1 MMNKLNKGVDY
12 GVSTRDLYSLLIIA
26 GAAVGAIE
34 IARNVAVQAG
44 PVVCAL
50 LFVSC
55 WIAFICILPFIKKR
69 DEQSRKDIKINFLQ
83 SFLVV
88 NPVIWVYVIS
98 CTTTTVGHAVFL
110 SILITVVLLLAVIS
124 VLNMV
129 SEGIISFH
137 KVNTVS
143 WVRKGELISAKT
155 ISVESCVNRSG
166 IFAMLLIAGVTAGS
180 IPTAGK
186 IAMETGL
193 SPMALLFFRY
203 TIAFVFL
210 LPIIVK
216 RNEFSWNDMKNN
228 FLPSFLS
235 VMNPV
240 VLFYAL
246 SYTTASVSILIYAAG
261 PLFMA
266 LYHKFFCKTVL
277 SKNQLVGLGVGFA
290 GVAFILIQPIA
301 KGGVGT
307 VVGNLM
313 VVIATLFFVSYT
325 IFSGK
330 QQAKKLVSPYSL
342 VFYATIVAMMIS
354 VIPMFRGIGNVN
366 LGLAQIG
373 AIIWLGLVS
382 TVVFF
387 ILFQFIVRREGTLV
401 ASVYAYVQA
410 TLGVIIGMVV
420 LNEKITVL
428 IVVGA
433 ILTFIGAKIVTQKVE
448 STLRNNQ
455 RENATIHSDINSKC
469 SLSQG
474 VSEESV

>member
-1 MMNKLNKGVDY
+1 MMNKVNKGVDS
-12 GVSTRDLYSLLIIA
+12 GAGTHDVYSFLILA

-34 IARNVAVQAG
+34 IARNIAVQAG

-50 LFVSC
+50 LFVSF

-69 DEQSRKDIKINFLQ
+69 DEQSRKEIRINLLRA
-83 SFLVV
+83 FLVV
-88 NPVIWVYVIS
+88 NPVIWVYVTS
-98 CTTTTVGHAVFL
+98 CTTTTVEHGVFL
-110 SILITVVLLLAVIS
+110 FILITIVLLLAVIS

-129 SEGIISFH
+129 SEGKISFH

-155 ISVESCVNRSG
+155 ISIESDVNKLG
-166 IFAMLLIAGVTAGS
+166 VFALLLIAGATAGS

-186 IAMETGL
+186 IAMQTGL
-193 SPMALLFFRY
+193 DPMALLFFRY

-216 RNEFSWNDMKNN
+216 RNELSLDDMKNN

-246 SYTTASVSILIYAAG
+246 SYTTASVAILIYAAG

-266 LYHKFFCKTVL
+266 LYHRFFCKTTL
-277 SKNQLVGLGVGFA
+277 SKNQLLGLGVGFA
-290 GVAFILIQPIA
+290 GVAFILIQPIS

-307 VVGNLM
+307 VAGNLM
-313 VVIATLFFVSYT
+313 VVVATLFFVSYT

-342 VFYATIVAMMIS
+342 VFYATIVAMVIS
-354 VIPMFRGIGNVN
+354 VIPMFRGIGTMN

-382 TVVFF
+382 TVIFF
-387 ILFQFIVRREGTLV
+387 VLFQFIVKREGTLV
-401 ASVYAYVQA
+401 ASVYAYLQA
-410 TLGVIIGMVV
+410 TLGAIIGMVV
-420 LNEKITVL
+420 LHEKVTVL
-428 IVVGA
+428 IVIGA

-448 STLRNNQ
+448 GTLRINK
-455 RENATIHSDINSKC
+455 RENANIHGD
-469 SLSQG
+469 
-474 VSEESV
+474 